1 MHHLLKIIPLV
12 VLLIASYYFYDWVN
26 IQEKTELTQLIE
38 AQPVFTA
45 KNINTRQ
52 FNPDG
57 RLYQSIFAR
66 EAEYYQSIEQTNFV
80 SPVVLYTPTLDTKNK
95 DVSHLADK
103 VSEEWLIQA
112 DSGTVSVDNLI
123 TLRDNVIVKSSNEVP
138 NVAPVQEP
146 VVELPVQN
154 ETPIVKINEP
164 MVKAP
169 VQNIDSNVDKVPT
182 LENTNVENNINNVEI
197 NKKKSDTLFYV
208 VLGVLSFAIV
218 AAVVYLLFFSNK

>member
-95 DVSHLADK
+95 DVAHLADK
-103 VSEEWLIQA
+103 VSEELLIQA

-123 TLRDNVIVKSSNEVP
+123 TLRDNVIVKSSNENSP
-138 NVAPVQEP
+138 IR
-146 VVELPVQN
+146 ELKTSYL
-154 ETPIVKINEP
+154 EIDIGTDEIRTPAEV
-164 MVKAP
+164 
-169 VQNIDSNVDKVPT
+169 T
-182 LENTNVENNINNVEI
+182 LKGKHFTNSGRNL
-197 NKKKSDTLFYV
+197 KGL
-208 VLGVLSFAIV
+208 LSEKYFELSEDCHAT
-218 AAVVYLLFFSNK
+218 YTGFKNDN

>member
-1 MHHLLKIIPLV
+1 MNCKNCGAVLSPNSTICSMCGAPVGNEMTTNETNLKQDVLELV
-12 VLLIASYYFYDWVN
+12 PN
-26 IQEKTELTQLIE
+26 E
-38 AQPVFTA
+38 
-45 KNINTRQ
+45 
-52 FNPDG
+52 
-57 RLYQSIFAR
+57 
-66 EAEYYQSIEQTNFV
+66 
-80 SPVVLYTPTLDTKNK
+80 
-95 DVSHLADK
+95 
-103 VSEEWLIQA
+103 SE
-112 DSGTVSVDNLI
+112 V
-123 TLRDNVIVKSSNEVP
+123 VKSSNEVP

-154 ETPIVKINEP
+154 ETPIVEINEP

>member
-1 MHHLLKIIPLV
+1 MTTNETNLKQDVLELV
-12 VLLIASYYFYDWVN
+12 PN
-26 IQEKTELTQLIE
+26 E
-38 AQPVFTA
+38 
-45 KNINTRQ
+45 
-52 FNPDG
+52 
-57 RLYQSIFAR
+57 
-66 EAEYYQSIEQTNFV
+66 
-80 SPVVLYTPTLDTKNK
+80 
-95 DVSHLADK
+95 
-103 VSEEWLIQA
+103 SE
-112 DSGTVSVDNLI
+112 V
-123 TLRDNVIVKSSNEVP
+123 VKSSNEVP

-154 ETPIVKINEP
+154 ETPIVEINEP

-182 LENTNVENNINNVEI
+182 LENTNVEI